1 MIPAIANQKNN
12 QKNEKEKLLDKFERW
27 QDMPTPWLIHLA
39 ENFLLVVILAGS
51 LMQSLKTEVPG
62 ADCMV

>member
-1 MIPAIANQKNN
+1 MIPATANQKND
-12 QKNEKEKLLDKFERW
+12 QRNEKEKLPDKFEGW

-51 LMQSLKTEVPG
+51 SVTKN
-62 ADCMV
+62 